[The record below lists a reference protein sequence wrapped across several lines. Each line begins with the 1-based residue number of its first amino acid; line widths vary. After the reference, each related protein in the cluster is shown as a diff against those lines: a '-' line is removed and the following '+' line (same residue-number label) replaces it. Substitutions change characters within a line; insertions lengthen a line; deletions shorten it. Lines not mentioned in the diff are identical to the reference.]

1 VADNRYVVI
10 DYVAEGYN
18 EVQNTAWYIESDY
31 FELGY
36 VIQGTTQ
43 SGEAAVSAASII
55 TATADRFRDGTL
67 TATTTATFTTTTLR
81 IKSALATLSSDF
93 TLSASSAVVRSG
105 LTNLQQVYFNTGTE
119 YRPVNTGTYLR
130 FTGDTTT
137 YVVINNKGEILQ
149 QNC

>member
-1 VADNRYVVI
+1 MIKERGGYYKVI
-10 DYVAEGYN
+10 PPSPFYAISG
-18 EVQNTAWYIESDY
+18 NTPY
-31 FELGY
+31 
-36 VIQGTTQ
+36 QGIT
-43 SGEAAVSAASII
+43 SAY
-55 TATADRFRDGTL
+55 TVNCF
-67 TATTTATFTTTTLR
+67 TATT
-81 IKSALATLSSDF
+81 ISPVCVG
-93 TLSASSAVVRSG
+93 SASTVNLTTFGISG